1 MSRKVTIPEHVFE
14 HGKMVRGE
22 GVPVL
27 EQAMEAMDPDE
38 NEICKFLVVKQVD
51 GIKTKAVFERV
62 KSEVEKD
69 SRS

>member
-1 MSRKVTIPEHVFE
+1 
-14 HGKMVRGE
+14 MVRGE

-38 NEICKFLVVKQVD
+38 NEIFKFLVVKQVD